1 MVSGITTLQMKTKK
15 QLITEENLMNKI
27 TQSLTLDL
35 VEIRHNIVNAR
46 QGDKLVRDLTITI
59 TNNGCT
65 YPLPEHADVR
75 LRGTRPDGNYVFYDG
90 TATVSDRANGI
101 VHVQIPDYLLSSSG
115 RAYLDIGIYQDAGE
129 NKTEIA
135 STEKFVL
142 YIPEHT
148 FSEEDAVHSPE
159 GSTLSNLIQTTR
171 ELEKTVSENE
181 EARQTGYSG
190 MTNKISQVQ
199 SLVSAGKPVWD
210 DKYTRNEVDN
220 KFSSLETNIDWKE
233 SVETFDDIAAAYPD
247 PQDGWTVN
255 VKDTDY
261 TYRYNG
267 TEWVT
272 ISANAI
278 PKATAAVDG
287 LLSKEDKAGYDDA
300 NAKKH
305 IHDNKE
311 ALDTVTS
318 EQISK
323 WNSLDS
329 DMTGSTSDTEG
340 VHGLVPAPPT
350 SSVSLFLKND
360 GSWGIPDSSPQT
372 KIDSIILEELPLT
385 QEVLLS
391 QNASITKTKE
401 IELAPETEYT
411 LFFAGAKV
419 SSLRGFTQWKY
430 EINIAVMETG
440 SGETVVI
447 QNLDS
452 ISENGIRTAAS
463 KKSAERLISTEG
475 ILKPK
480 LKITYKWYREY
491 PKTAIPDSSYVK
503 NDVTVKGLGNSF
515 AWNANTL
522 SIDQGFQLDITG
534 LEWNH
539 LSLAFSSSDPDSLDG
554 ILYPYLLTNNGGT
567 SNYKHGFEVS
577 KSGNLITIYYR
588 GFPLS
593 ATSSSEFKFFFD
605 DSYNTVVASVASPS
619 YSATT
624 SPYHLSLKYETT
636 VGFSGSYNDLAD
648 KPEIPAAVRI
658 KGNEENTYHTGDV
671 NLTSESIGAVKRYN
685 AFFWTEENGSASGWY
700 RICSFTPKNAIQF
713 TLNASRAWYNN
724 AEEVF
729 SLKISVLSGQGTNR
743 VEFEQLGAMWR
754 DHLLTK
760 VRVTYASE
768 GSPSYLEIY
777 YDGNYKNRVTFD
789 IYNIT
794 NSTITDGDMLNI
806 SSPISKSSYSGTTWE
821 YNITKEGLIAKDAV
835 GVLKTSGGT
844 MTGGVKAVGGK
855 NSDSYSST
863 ALDMSNSNITNVN
876 GIYTADNADNG
887 SEGIN
892 FYRSA
897 TTVDSLHA
905 SAGNLYFT
913 PNRTLG
919 TNGTSYKVSSR
930 IYGTINPVHGSKNS
944 ASYVYKDT
952 DNHGHLHL
960 YITGVTLNAGAW
972 TTVASSTIKPP
983 LVNRGHVIVAD
994 GAYTLSGAE
1003 RTGCTFNNAG
1013 EVSIISPISFS
1024 GKDVYIDV
1032 FW

>member
-1 MVSGITTLQMKTKK
+1 
-15 QLITEENLMNKI
+15 MNKI

-115 RAYLDIGIYQDAGE
+115 RAYLDIGIYQDAGG

-181 EARQTGYSG
+181 EARQAGYSG

-210 DKYTRNEVDN
+210 DKYTKNEVDN

-272 ISANAI
+272 ISANAV

-430 EINIAVMETG
+430 EINITVMETG

-491 PKTAIPDSSYVK
+491 PKTAIPDTSYVK
-503 NDVTVKGLGNSF
+503 NGVTVKGLGNSF

-588 GFPLS
+588 GLPLS

-636 VGFSGSYNDLAD
+636 ASFSGSYNDLAD
-648 KPEIPAAVRI
+648 KPDIPAAVRI
-658 KGNEENTYHTGDV
+658 KGNEENAYRTGDV
-671 NLTSESIGAVKRYN
+671 NLTSESIGALPKNGTAIN
-685 AFFWTEENGSASGWY
+685 ADKLDGFHASSFLGNQTGFVCPSVNGSNANDYKTEFHGFVFNMSNVPNQGSANDEYNYGFLDVSRFDGAGFQPATSGVI
-700 RICSFTPKNAIQF
+700 RQRF
-713 TLNASRAWYNN
+713 
-724 AEEVF
+724 
-729 SLKISVLSGQGTNR
+729 
-743 VEFEQLGAMWR
+743 
-754 DHLLTK
+754 
-760 VRVTYASE
+760 
-768 GSPSYLEIY
+768 
-777 YDGNYKNRVTFD
+777 
-789 IYNIT
+789 
-794 NSTITDGDMLNI
+794 
-806 SSPISKSSYSGTTWE
+806 TTWKTAKE
-821 YNITKEGLIAKDAV
+821 YVRTYQNGTWSSWRFVADH
-835 GVLKTSGGT
+835 GG
-844 MTGGVKAVGGK
+844 A
-855 NSDSYSST
+855 DSVFDYT
-863 ALDMSNSNITNVN
+863 NSNITRLNYGASCPNDFTYFAVWNGYELRAFHKENVASAIGVTKRSYGGVLASRGSVASGSFAYQDTDGHGCAHIAMTGISVNTGTWTTIAKVTVN
-876 GIYTADNADNG
+876 GLRN
-887 SEGIN
+887 
-892 FYRSA
+892 
-897 TTVDSLHA
+897 TTV
-905 SAGNLYFT
+905 
-913 PNRTLG
+913 
-919 TNGTSYKVSSR
+919 
-930 IYGTINPVHGSKNS
+930 
-944 ASYVYKDT
+944 
-952 DNHGHLHL
+952 
-960 YITGVTLNAGAW
+960 
-972 TTVASSTIKPP
+972 
-983 LVNRGHVIVAD
+983 RGHVIVAD

-1013 EVSIISPISFS
+1013 EVSIISPVSFT